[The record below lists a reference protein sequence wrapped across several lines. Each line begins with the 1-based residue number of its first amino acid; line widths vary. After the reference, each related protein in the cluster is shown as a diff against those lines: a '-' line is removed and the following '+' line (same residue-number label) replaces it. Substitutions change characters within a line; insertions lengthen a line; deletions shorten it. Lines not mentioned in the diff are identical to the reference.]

1 MSGMLYQ
8 AGMMRRVVR
17 PVALGAFIFYLFWNV
32 AWIAGGQIPPSILKS
47 VFGLPCP
54 TTGGYRSFL
63 ALCSGDFAQSFLFNP
78 MMPAYILLFGYSIAV
93 LLRQIFCRQR
103 LVLRPL
109 IAWMWCLSLAIGWA
123 AKFTLGQQYW

>member
-1 MSGMLYQ
+1 MLYQ

-17 PVALGAFIFYLFWNV
+17 PVALGAFIFYLLWNV

-54 TTGGYRSFL
+54 TTGGYRSLL
-63 ALCSGDFAQSFLFNP
+63 AFCGGDFAQSFLFNP

-93 LLRQIFCRQR
+93 LLRQILRRQR

-109 IAWMWCLSLAIGWA
+109 LAWMWCLSLVIGWA
-123 AKFTLGQQYW
+123 AKFALGKQYW

>member
-1 MSGMLYQ
+1 MLYQ

-17 PVALGAFIFYLFWNV
+17 PVALGAFIFYLLWNV

-63 ALCSGDFAQSFLFNP
+63 AFCAGNFAQSFLFNP

-93 LLRQIFCRQR
+93 LLRQILRRQR

-109 IAWMWCLSLAIGWA
+109 LAWMWCLSLVIGWA
-123 AKFTLGQQYW
+123 AKFALGKQYW